1 MDETDD
7 ARDVLAIRTVF
18 EAWYCAME
26 DGDVDRL
33 TSLVTN
39 DVIVKPPDAA
49 PVAGKDALQQALGT
63 FLETHSETVD
73 YDIQEVEVCGRLGFA
88 FILESAQIRPRSG
101 GDATSMQGMHLSILR
116 RQPDGEWLI
125 ARDISSLIGSA

>member
-1 MDETDD
+1 MDKTD
-7 ARDVLAIRTVF
+7 ATRDVLAIRAVF
-18 EAWYCAME
+18 DSWYCAME

-49 PVAGKDALQQALGT
+49 PIVGKNVLQQALGT

-73 YDIQEVEVCGRLGFA
+73 YDIQEVEISGELAFA
-88 FILESAQIRPRSG
+88 RILESAEILPRSG
-101 GDATSMQGMHLSILR
+101 GNASPVNGIHLTILR

-125 ARDISSLIGSA
+125 ARDISSLIGDA

>member
-1 MDETDD
+1 MGKTD
-7 ARDVLAIRTVF
+7 ATRNALAIRAVF
-18 EAWYCAME
+18 ESWYRAME

-33 TSLVTN
+33 ISLVSD

-49 PVAGKDALQQALGT
+49 PIAGKNSLRQALGA

-73 YDIQEVEVCGRLGFA
+73 YDIQESEVCGQLA
-88 FILESAQIRPRSG
+88 FSRILERATILPRTGGATAVVSG
-101 GDATSMQGMHLSILR
+101 IHLTILR

-125 ARDISSLIGSA
+125 ARDISSLIGDA